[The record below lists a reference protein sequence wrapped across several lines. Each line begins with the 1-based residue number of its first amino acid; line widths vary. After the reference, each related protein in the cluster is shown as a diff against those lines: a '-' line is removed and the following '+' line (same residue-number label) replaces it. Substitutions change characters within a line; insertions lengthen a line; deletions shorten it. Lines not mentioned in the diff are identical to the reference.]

1 MNEYRAERRERRYEG
16 SRMLELHGTLLML
29 RLHFF
34 SIMRHAGMA
43 SA

>member
-1 MNEYRAERRERRYEG
+1 MNIGLSGEKGGDKG